1 MEIPTCNRSRTW
13 AWNST
18 NDFSTQDLDLESI
31 EAVKRVV
38 ILASGSG
45 SLAQAIID
53 DAELGGQ
60 IVAVV
65 SDRSDA
71 LVLERAQKSSIATHV
86 IEMKSERMTWDRE
99 IFDCVID
106 LKADLVISAG
116 FMRILSPDFVQTF
129 PTINSHPALLP
140 LFPGAHAVRDALAAG
155 VSETGTT
162 IHWVDEGIDTGKIIT
177 QAKVS
182 ILPGDNEASL
192 HERIK
197 EVERGLIVAAIKE
210 VLPTLESR
218 HG

>member
-1 MEIPTCNRSRTW
+1 M
-13 AWNST
+13 
-18 NDFSTQDLDLESI
+18 
-31 EAVKRVV
+31 KRAV
-38 ILASGSG
+38 ILASGNG

-53 DAELGGQ
+53 DLQLGGQ
-60 IVAVV
+60 IVALI
-65 SDRSDA
+65 SDRADA
-71 LVLERAQKSSIATHV
+71 LVLERARTCAVPTHV
-86 IEMKSERMTWDRE
+86 VEMKSDRKIWDRE
-99 IFDCVID
+99 IFDYVNN
-106 LKADLVISAG
+106 LKPDLVISAG

-162 IHWVDEGIDTGKIIT
+162 IHWVDQGIDTGKIIT
-177 QAKVS
+177 QARVS

>member
-1 MEIPTCNRSRTW
+1 
-13 AWNST
+13 
-18 NDFSTQDLDLESI
+18 
-31 EAVKRVV
+31 VKRAV
-38 ILASGSG
+38 ILASGNG

-53 DAELGGQ
+53 DAQLGGQ

-65 SDRSDA
+65 SDRADA
-71 LVLERAQKSSIATHV
+71 LVLERARSSDIPTHV
-86 IEMKSERMTWDRE
+86 IEMKSDRKVWDKE
-99 IFDCVID
+99 ILDCVNN
-106 LKADLVISAG
+106 LKPDLVISAG

-140 LFPGAHAVRDALAAG
+140 LFPGAHAVRDALVAG
-155 VSETGTT
+155 ASETGTT
-162 IHWVDEGIDTGKIIT
+162 IHWVDQGMDTGKIIM
-177 QAKVS
+177 QARVS